1 MTSLMSKFALTAA
14 ACIAIVTSTGA
25 NAADK
30 AAPGGL
36 YVGYYMEDP
45 IANPEDPTPGAFV
58 LSLPE
63 NDASFSG
70 AMFFTFV
77 GCQHSNVGNVTGSKS
92 GYSLSGTWSGTVD
105 ASMQSG
111 PYKGTYDPGTG
122 SYKGVYT
129 VSGGKQFKKIEGC
142 IQYYIGPHGTWEMFP
157 VEQNQPASFKVN
169 VSPTRISWA
178 AVPNAAMTLVYV
190 LDPAVAKAGAGN
202 PVLFQ
207 TIVMGKTASLNVA
220 GVGARVTKGKEY
232 VIATLVND
240 GQGRRVAFGTK
251 RFVAP

>member
-1 MTSLMSKFALTAA
+1 MAMA
-14 ACIAIVTSTGA
+14 TSTGA
-25 NAADK
+25 IAAAK
-30 AAPGGL
+30 TAPGGL
-36 YVGYYMEDP
+36 YVGYYQEDP

-77 GCQHSNVGNVTGSKS
+77 GCQRSNVGNVKGAKS
-92 GYSLSGTWSGTVD
+92 GYDLSGTWSGTVD

-142 IQYYIGPHGTWEMFP
+142 IKYYIGPHGTWEMFP
-157 VEQNQPASFKVN
+157 VEQNQPASFKVA
-169 VSPTRISWA
+169 VSPSKVSWDA
-178 AVPNAAMTLVYV
+178 LPEAAMTLVYV
-190 LDPAVAKAGAGN
+190 IDPTVAKAGAGN
-202 PVLFQ
+202 PVLYQ
-207 TIVMGKTASLNVA
+207 TIVMGKGTSLNLA
-220 GVGARVTKGKEY
+220 GVGARVTKGTEY

-240 GQGRRVAFGTK
+240 SQARRIAFGTK